1 MNDSKIPVRYARA
14 LFESAREKQI
24 LDDIMNDM
32 VVLQQVCTVPE
43 FQYLIHTPVIRVSL
57 KSKIMALAL
66 AKGVHELTRSLM
78 DLLIRNGR
86 EQYIGGIARN
96 FIGLY
101 KKHKG
106 IRSATFTT
114 AVEMTETIQ
123 KNVKKVIQ
131 ETLNHAVELETGLDK
146 ELIGGFVIRI
156 DDLQYDASV
165 ATSLK
170 RVKQTLLNQ

>member
-14 LFESAREKQI
+14 LFESAREKEI
-24 LDDIMNDM
+24 LDDVMKDM
-32 VVLQQVCTVPE
+32 IALQEICTLPE
-43 FQYLIHTPVIRVSL
+43 FHFLVNTPVIRVSL
-57 KSKIMALAL
+57 KSEIMSLAL
-66 AKGVHELTRSLM
+66 AKGLHELTLSLM

-86 EQYIGGIARN
+86 EQYIGGIVRN

-114 AVEMTETIQ
+114 AVAMSKEIKKDVE
-123 KNVKKVIQ
+123 KVIQ
-131 ETLNHAVELETGLDK
+131 ETLNHSVELETGLDK
-146 ELIGGFVIRI
+146 DLIGGFVIRI

-165 ATSLK
+165 ANSLK
-170 RVKQTLLNQ
+170 RVKQRLLNQ